1 MSGVLYVGQYI
12 TCPRFWTAL
21 DGEEKREK
29 GMVMD
34 MSSRL
39 EAAVMGSVVAAVSP
53 AVIVPKMIKL
63 MEEGY
68 GVRKGIPQIIL
79 AGASVDDVFVIVLFS
94 AFVFSSGFSDRPVSS
109 G

>member
-1 MSGVLYVGQYI
+1 MLVPAAFEITGMILLAPVLLPV
-12 TCPRFWTAL
+12 T
-21 DGEEKREK
+21 
-29 GMVMD
+29 
-34 MSSRL
+34 RL

-79 AGASVDDVFVIVLFS
+79 AGASVDDVFVIVLCS
-94 AFVFSSGFSDRPVSS
+94 AFTVRWQG
-109 G
+109 